1 MVNISVNFI
10 IVYCVKLFLSLLM
23 LYGLTYKASHLF
35 HDRRSCMLPAP
46 VPVQCLLGR
55 LVRHP
60 DTCSGS
66 MLNRVTHFLTKA
78 AAARFEAHPSLPT

>member
-55 LVRHP
+55 LVRHL
-60 DTCSGS
+60 CQS
-66 MLNRVTHFLTKA
+66 RA
-78 AAARFEAHPSLPT
+78 LPLLWIHAQPRDPLSH